1 MAGPWDIFR
10 RLIAMSTPRRVV
22 AAVPVRVSADG
33 GLEVL
38 LVRTSDG
45 ERWTFPKGG
54 SEPGETLVQAA
65 AREAIEEAGVSGQ
78 IGDEPIAD
86 YRYGDAVV
94 TAFLLVVE
102 RDDLP
107 AEPARDPSWFDF
119 DGARSKLAAARDDA
133 AAAELERVLAAVQRA
148 VGQ

>member
-1 MAGPWDIFR
+1 MSGPWDIFR

-22 AAVPVRVSADG
+22 AAVPVRVSTDG
-33 GLEVL
+33 GLEFL
-38 LVRTSDG
+38 LVRTRDG

-86 YRYGDAVV
+86 YRYGDDLVS
-94 TAFLLVVE
+94 AFLLVVE

-107 AEPARDPSWFDF
+107 AESARDPSWFDF
-119 DGARSKLAAARDDA
+119 DGARGKLAAARDDA
-133 AAAELERVLAAVQRA
+133 AGAELERVLAAVQQA